1 MDHSS
6 RSNERD
12 RLMVG
17 APSSSGTTTTLPV
30 TPELGADDAPLVNAG
45 SLRGKGRRIVVGL
58 CAAVLIVT
66 IARESIQG
74 TRGAHG
80 PAASSYATSGG
91 GLAALVSLLES
102 RGVPVVKL
110 THSLDDA
117 SNNNEIR
124 FDDVLVVLDQD
135 LSQAER
141 QFMGGRVYS
150 GARVI
155 GGGGPSAP
163 WISRVLNSPEPL
175 QVDAGTDGTVS
186 VPLDAGRQTVATTG
200 SPKVWTQTPEPAK
213 SLGFDQDGQTVVFE
227 IAGLIAIADTSILS
241 NANLAKVDNAAVAL
255 GLLTPNL
262 ATGRVV
268 FAEAGLGF
276 RSGRGAGL
284 AAIPPN
290 VRTML
295 IGFVWAAFLW
305 MLAVGRRVGVAD
317 IADRPLP
324 PGRYEHVAAVASLL
338 DRAKGSAPA
347 VANIVD
353 TGAIDDPPPL
363 PNS

>member
-1 MDHSS
+1 
-6 RSNERD
+6 
-12 RLMVG
+12 MVD
-17 APSSSGTTTTLPV
+17 APSSSVDTTQLPV
-30 TPELGADDAPLVNAG
+30 TPQLGADDAPIVSAG

-66 IARESIQG
+66 IARESVQQN
-74 TRGAHG
+74 RGARG
-80 PAASSYATSGG
+80 PSASSYATSGG
-91 GLAALVSLLES
+91 GLAALASLLKS
-102 RGVPVVKL
+102 RGVEVIKL
-110 THSLDDA
+110 SHSLDDA
-117 SNNNEIR
+117 SNNNEIL

-141 QFMGGRVYS
+141 RFIRARIDS
-150 GARVI
+150 GARVVA
-155 GGGGPSAP
+155 GGTPSAP
-163 WISRVLNSPEPL
+163 WMSRVLNSPEPL
-175 QVDAGTDGTVS
+175 QVDTGANGTVS
-186 VPLDAGRQTVATTG
+186 VPLDQDRQTLATTG
-200 SPKVWTQTPEPAK
+200 SPLVWTQTPEPAK
-213 SLGFDQDGQTVVFE
+213 SLGFDQDGKTVVFE
-227 IAGLIAIADTSILS
+227 IAGLIAVADTSILS
-241 NANLAKVDNAAVAL
+241 NANLAKVDNAAFAL

-262 ATGRVV
+262 TTGRVV

-295 IGFVWAAFLW
+295 IGFVLAAFLW

-347 VANIVD
+347 IGANVDGNNVD
-353 TGAIDDPPPL
+353 TNVDPHTSDDPPPL
-363 PNS
+363 QNS